1 MVKNTKQL
9 EYATIFTLGFLA
21 IQLCCFSFNSESLG
35 HHFLKRKSLE
45 NSDPDFLNFG
55 YKVY

>member
-45 NSDPDFLNFG
+45 NSAPDFLK
-55 YKVY
+55 YL